1 MVRKN
6 AMLTVVNP
14 PIDPLGPQAFD
25 LERRIQDVLQE
36 MQLRGQATIP
46 QLRPEERCFSF
57 RQVCFFEFG
66 IIRHVIFL
74 NLDRWVFFLR

>member
-14 PIDPLGPQAFD
+14 PIDPLGPQAFE

-46 QLRPEERCFSF
+46 QLRP
-57 RQVCFFEFG
+57 G
-66 IIRHVIFL
+66 G
-74 NLDRWVFFLR
+74 